1 MRYTSHTLGL
11 WGIHITFDLPKQA
24 ATPMFGIHVVLTA
37 EPKPVTVCSTE
48 PSCNKQKE
56 THGLQ
61 FCSESRQA
69 VPSLPHKA
77 DGLNN

>member
-1 MRYTSHTLGL
+1 
-11 WGIHITFDLPKQA
+11 
-24 ATPMFGIHVVLTA
+24 MFGIHVVLTA